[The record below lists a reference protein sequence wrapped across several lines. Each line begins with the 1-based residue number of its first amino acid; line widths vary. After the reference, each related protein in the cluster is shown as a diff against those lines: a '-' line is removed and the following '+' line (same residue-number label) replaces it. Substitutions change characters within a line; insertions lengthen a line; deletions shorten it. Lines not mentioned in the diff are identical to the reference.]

1 MAFIVEDGSGVSN
14 ANAYISTE
22 TADAYFAER
31 GESSWG
37 ALSDPQKQVAIIKA
51 TDYVEQRWGALLRG
65 VRMTTTQAL
74 HFPRFVEGMP
84 QALQKAVCEYALRA
98 SKGPLAPD
106 IESNASGQVVNKKST
121 KVGPITTVVEYGA
134 TKGSQQNTVMW
145 RDYPAPDAMMRSL
158 IRNTSMV
165 IRA

>member
-1 MAFIVEDGSGVSN
+1 MAFIVEDGSGISN
-14 ANAYISTE
+14 ANAYVAVAV
-22 TADAYFAER
+22 ADEYFSER
-31 GESSWG
+31 GESSWS
-37 ALSDPQKQVAIIKA
+37 ALSSLQKEVAIVKA
-51 TDYVEQRWGALLRG
+51 TDYVEQRWGAVVRG
-65 VRMTTTQAL
+65 VRLTTTQAL
-74 HFPRFVEGMP
+74 HFPRYVEGMP
-84 QALQKAVCEYALRA
+84 SALIKAVCEYALRA

-106 IESNASGQVVNKKST
+106 IESTASGQVVNKKST